1 MTTTAKIAIAAVIVA
16 ALAAVIG
23 YDLMY
28 GKPKPGAG
36 NAETAPRN
44 DSGLTLLT
52 DPPARSPGEI
62 IGDAERR
69 EGGTGTV
76 NAPATGSESTTVPS
90 HPPPPP
96 VETAPAN
103 EEYVVQSGETLADI
117 AERKYGDQNK
127 WTVIAKANP
136 GVNPNRMR
144 IGTKLVLPSEAATV
158 QAVQA
163 AETAAAEAAAP
174 PEDGRPRTYTIQ
186 AGDVLSKI
194 AKKFYGSAAAA
205 ARIQEAN
212 PEALKDADF
221 LIVGSKIVLPEAPA
235 RAPVTV
241 STGEPGTSHTTARV
255 DPAQPTG
262 RTHAVARGE
271 SLWKIAEKHHGG
283 IGVLAYMDK
292 LVAANPDKLASKNT
306 ALRTGWVLALPDSE

>member
-36 NAETAPRN
+36 TTETAPRH
-44 DSGLTLLT
+44 DSGVTLLT
-52 DPPARSPGEI
+52 DAPARSPGEI
-62 IGDAERR
+62 IGDAEQR
-69 EGGTGTV
+69 ENGAGAVTSPG
-76 NAPATGSESTTVPS
+76 PRSESTTAPS
-90 HPPPPP
+90 QPPPP
-96 VETAPAN
+96 VDPAPAN

-117 AERKYGDQNK
+117 AERKYGDSNK

-136 GVNPNRMR
+136 SVNPNKMR
-144 IGTKLVLPSEAATV
+144 IGTKLVLPHESATV
-158 QAVQA
+158 QVV
-163 AETAAAEAAAP
+163 EPAAAEATAP
-174 PEDGRPRTYTIQ
+174 PADGTPRSYTIQ

-194 AKKFYGSAAAA
+194 AKKFYGSASAG

-212 PEALKDADF
+212 PDVLKDADF

-235 RAPVTV
+235 RAPVSV

-262 RTHAVARGE
+262 RTHSVARGE
-271 SLWKIAEKHHGG
+271 SLWKIAEKYHGG
-283 IGVLAYMDK
+283 QGVLAYMDR
-292 LVAANPDKLASKNT
+292 LVAANPDKLASKNSP
-306 ALRTGWVLALPDSE
+306 LHTGWVLALPEPQ